1 MSGFG
6 AVAHAQSGD
15 SGLVYD
21 RPTAAGST
29 GLPPSL
35 EIAMITANGRFWL
48 LTVLIAGGLIYLL
61 APVLTPFV
69 VAALLAYLADPLVDR
84 MERWSIKGHA
94 LGRTGAV
101 VLVFVALMMI
111 LVLVLLWL
119 VPMLERQIGR
129 LINELPRYFQW
140 FQDTAL
146 PWVTERLGLET
157 PALDGGQVATL
168 LGEHWRTAGG
178 VATTV
183 LSSVSKSGMAVIN
196 WLINLVLIPVVTFYL
211 LRDWDALVVQVDRLV
226 PRPNAPVV
234 RRLARESDQV
244 LGAFLRGQMLVML
257 CLATIYSVGL
267 WIVGINLALLIGLVA
282 GIISFVPYLGA
293 IVGVGMAVIAALVQ
307 FGELWPLVGVAIVFG
322 IGQTVEGFVLQPLLL
337 GDRIGLHPVAV
348 MFAVMAGG
356 QLFGFLGVLL
366 ALPVAAVLMV
376 VLRYLHQRYRS
387 SDVYAGIEPEPAPK
401 AEPVVV
407 QVEVAAPAEAVVS
420 ARGAVQV
427 ESPAVEVPAA
437 EVPLAEEA
445 PVAAPTRRKR
455 RGKGKA

>member
-1 MSGFG
+1 
-6 AVAHAQSGD
+6 
-15 SGLVYD
+15 
-21 RPTAAGST
+21 
-29 GLPPSL
+29 
-35 EIAMITANGRFWL
+35 MITANGRFWL
-48 LTVLIAGGLIYLL
+48 VTVLVTAVLVYLL
-61 APVLTPFV
+61 APILTPFV
-69 VAALLAYLADPLVDR
+69 FAALLAYLADPLVDR
-84 MERWSIKGHA
+84 MERWSIAGRA

-101 VLVFVALMMI
+101 VVVFAAWVII

-140 FQDTAL
+140 FQETAL
-146 PWVTERLGLET
+146 PWITERLGLET
-157 PALDGGQVATL
+157 PTLDGGQVATL

-178 VATTV
+178 IAATVVA
-183 LSSVSKSGMAVIN
+183 SVSKSGMAVIS
-196 WLINLVLIPVVTFYL
+196 WVVNLLLIPVVAFYL
-211 LRDWDALVVQVDRLV
+211 MRDWDTLVAQVDRLV

-257 CLATIYSVGL
+257 ALATIYSVGL

-282 GIISFVPYLGA
+282 GLISFVPYLGA

-307 FGELWPLVGVAIVFG
+307 FGELWPLVGVAIVFS

-348 MFAVMAGG
+348 IFAIMAGG

-366 ALPVAAVLMV
+366 ALPVAAVLVV
-376 VLRYLHQRYRS
+376 VLRHFHRRYRA

-401 AEPVVV
+401 TEPVVV
-407 QVEVAAPAEAVVS
+407 QVEVAAPADAQVS
-420 ARGAVQV
+420 ARSAADTAHAVAAA
-427 ESPAVEVPAA
+427 ETPAA
-437 EVPLAEEA
+437 ASVPPSPPSPPPA
-445 PVAAPTRRKR
+445 PEKPPGRRAR